1 MNNNN
6 NQIQRYEV
14 YPTYSNIVIYNNTV
28 YLSGQV
34 PWQTANLDDFILQV
48 REVFSL
54 IDDKLNRAGTN
65 KSKILSL
72 QVFLTDSQNYNIL
85 NEQYLQWM
93 PNNYAPTRNTICN
106 VTFPNPHWMV
116 EMVVVAAL

>member
-1 MNNNN
+1 MNNN

-14 YPTYSNIVIYNNTV
+14 YPTYSNIVIHNNTI

-34 PWQTANLDDFILQV
+34 PWQTANLNDFVLQV

-65 KSKILSL
+65 KAKILSL
-72 QVFLTDSQNYNIL
+72 QVFLSDSQNYNVL

-93 PNNYAPTRNTICN
+93 PNHYAPARNTICN
-106 VTFPNPHWMV
+106 VRFPNPNWMV